1 MSKTSAPRVAFVLC
15 VCNDGYPAA
24 LEIRKLYVAIP
35 DRSARTANLIR
46 VIGES
51 GEDYLYPAGYF
62 VTCPLPARVR
72 VALLWRRRGRP
83 ATRTRTTRTRP
94 VRVLAGK

>member
-35 DRSARTANLIR
+35 DRSARTASLVR
-46 VIGES
+46 VIDES
-51 GEDYLYPAGYF
+51 GEDYLYPAAYF
-62 VTCPLPARVR
+62 VSCPLPARVR
-72 VALLWRRRGRP
+72 AALLRRRRGRP
-83 ATRTRTTRTRP
+83 ATHAGTARACS